1 MKVFISV
8 VPPGGGETLQSVDVD
23 LEAMP
28 QPGDY
33 ISIGNSAGGGTEDF
47 IVRRCCWNLY
57 RTSEDA
63 SITQLEQ
70 AVVYAE
76 MAYGPF
82 SSESHK
88 AAIQAYEAAGKTAQ
102 SFEGT
107 AQ

>member
-8 VPPGGGETLQSVDVD
+8 VPPGGGEILQSVDVE
-23 LEAMP
+23 LEAMT

-47 IVRRCCWNLY
+47 IVRRCLWNLNK
-57 RTSEDA
+57 TNQEDG
-63 SITQLEQ
+63 ITELEQ
-70 AVVYAE
+70 AIVIAE

-88 AAIQAYEAAGKTAQ
+88 ATIQAYEAAGKTAQ
-102 SFEGT
+102 SFEST
-107 AQ
+107 TS